1 MAGSVMFQSVCC
13 ITPHHT
19 LQDRQRTRR
28 YRSVPVVFAA
38 QSNFLKVVQTVWKVG
53 RDGIEAGT
61 NLVPFQCRD
70 SVPTS
75 IARVSVT
82 VVALALSLFV
92 LKYLLSTVFFVLATM
107 GLVYFTG
114 YEEPE
119 GGGGT
124 TPRDLHATSPSS
136 PYLTSSLSHKI
147 TIYQYS
153 QSRNPNLRGDRE
165 EKEEVVVKEKWAA
178 WWRLCVA

>member
-1 MAGSVMFQSVCC
+1 MAGSVTLQSLCC
-13 ITPHHT
+13 IIPHSPRCYKNQT
-19 LQDRQRTRR
+19 LAFSHSQFFSSNLFLRLKKQSLVSALQINKRQRTRR

-61 NLVPFQCRD
+61 NLVPD
-70 SVPTS
+70 SVPRS

-107 GLVYFTG
+107 GLVYFTFIALNKDEG
-114 YEEPE
+114 PK

-124 TPRDLHATSPSS
+124 TSTP
-136 PYLTSSLSHKI
+136 
-147 TIYQYS
+147 
-153 QSRNPNLRGDRE
+153 
-165 EKEEVVVKEKWAA
+165 KEEGMEDSLEEARRIMEKYK
-178 WWRLCVA
+178 